1 MSWTMLNIMTKD
13 PNFVSVRLPDDV
25 ANWLREY
32 ATNNN
37 MVRADKP
44 NMGGSIIAIVRAA
57 MQGQTISN
65 NVGQSSV
72 APDVDIESMIEN
84 AIAPLLAR
92 LEAVETKLSTEATAP
107 RKFYSS
113 TTSESEGSSA
123 AKVEASSSVEQL
135 PILDAIEALPTEN
148 PLPDETLRDAIA
160 ATKKPKST
168 KRSAKSKAILSRSDA
183 LAIAQSFNSIVTGQN
198 LYDWS
203 KAALSSKS
211 DESKKANSEKLAA
224 VGLVATFT
232 PENKPAWIAKMLL
245 NPELTA

>member
-1 MSWTMLNIMTKD
+1 MTKD

-32 ATNNN
+32 ATTNN

-57 MQGQTISN
+57 MKGQTISN
-65 NVGQSSV
+65 NVGQSSA

-168 KRSAKSKAILSRSDA
+168 KRSAKSKAKYTRDA
-183 LAIAQSFNSIVTGQN
+183 LEKLKNTDIRKIYRAEIPVADRALDPN
-198 LYDWS
+198 YAS
-203 KAALSSKS
+203 KAGMIDA
-211 DESKKANSEKLAA
+211 
-224 VGLVATFT
+224 
-232 PENKPAWIAKMLL
+232 I
-245 NPELTA
+245 LTAKTHI